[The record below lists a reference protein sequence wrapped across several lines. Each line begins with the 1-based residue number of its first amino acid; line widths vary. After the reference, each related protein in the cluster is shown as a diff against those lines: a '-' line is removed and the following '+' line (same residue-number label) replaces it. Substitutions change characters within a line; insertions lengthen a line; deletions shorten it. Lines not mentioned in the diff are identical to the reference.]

1 MGLSYDKS
9 PYGKTTSKLKK
20 DPNYAWAF
28 TFPRTAAEQ
37 AQYCVTQ
44 GWVMG
49 GIDVTNWSNVEAG
62 DLLFWDRDGQENGRY
77 MSISHVAM
85 VYGFDEEG
93 DALSIEVT
101 NKTPCIVIKKIK
113 QNTDDKLLFVARIR
127 KE

>member
-62 DLLFWDRDGQENGRY
+62 DLLFGIETDKKMEDICQFHTLQWY
-77 MSISHVAM
+77 MDLM
-85 VYGFDEEG
+85 
-93 DALSIEVT
+93 
-101 NKTPCIVIKKIK
+101 KKEMH
-113 QNTDDKLLFVARIR
+113 LV
-127 KE
+127 